1 MLSGLSQKVTPAP
14 RGDVNCNGAVDS
26 IDAALILQLDAAL
39 ASSLRCQ
46 DTADV
51 NGDGAANSI
60 DAALILQFVAG
71 LLGRL

>member
-1 MLSGLSQKVTPAP
+1 M
-14 RGDVNCNGAVDS
+14 NCNGAVDS
-26 IDAALILQLDAAL
+26 IDAALILQLDAAP

-51 NGDGAANSI
+51 NGDGVANSI